1 MGGGASCSEA
11 ATARTNS
18 MSVSGPSCN
27 EWDNAMARSA
37 SSCSWA
43 PGGADRWINLAGAR
57 RSAVPGTIESAA
69 ALPMLGAMGDCA
81 LLPKVFDTGAQKG
94 GTTGTRSAAA
104 ARWSGTLAPS
114 VSRGA
119 VPRRSRPGSA
129 GRLRSCPE
137 KLEDRR
143 LRRRGG
149 GLVLWGLVVKSSSAE
164 PATATSRSV
173 SSCSLAPGEADWW
186 INAAAARRSAAVAP
200 KSAAADAAAADPPKR
215 IPEALLDLALLRFR
229 WKVSWPTASRE
240 EGVMSMTHSAPCGLR
255 HCCLQAQRAPR
266 PRQ

>member
-200 KSAAADAAAADPPKR
+200 ISAAADASNADPPKR
-215 IPEALLDLALLRFR
+215 IPE
-229 WKVSWPTASRE
+229 VSWPSASRE
-240 EGVMSMTHSAPCGLR
+240 KGVMSMTHSAPCGLGHR
-255 HCCLQAQRAPR
+255 CLQAQRAPR